1 MSKKDKS
8 RSNKKLSSS
17 DGKALTNKPERLSRK
32 RTRIPENENSKNV
45 NERENISGPSGA
57 KKQKTL
63 HQTEEDL
70 SSSSDT
76 STPSGSQN
84 LFDSR
89 QQSQGRESETET
101 AGSSKSSSFEK
112 YLQVIL
118 LQ

>member
-1 MSKKDKS
+1 MSRKDKS
-8 RSNKKLSSS
+8 RSNKKATSS
-17 DGKALTNKPERLSRK
+17 DGKTQPSQPERLSRK
-32 RTRIPENENSKNV
+32 RTRVPENGKSRNL

-57 KKQKTL
+57 KKQKTR
-63 HQTEEDL
+63 HQIANLEDL

-101 AGSSKSSSFEK
+101 ASSSKSSSFEK
-112 YLQVIL
+112 YLS
-118 LQ
+118 